1 MAGRLLGI
9 LHLGEKILPKSK
21 LLHQSLYLSR
31 GMAKKK
37 DESQGTE
44 KGKKTCGK
52 NQFFGGCFKKSEPY
66 RKENK
71 KEKSKRCRDPCK
83 DGPCRPEK

>member
-9 LHLGEKILPKSK
+9 LHFSEKILPKSK
-21 LLHQSLYLSR
+21 LLHQSLYFSR

-37 DESQGTE
+37 DESRGTE

-52 NQFFGGCFKKSEPY
+52 NQFFGGCFKS
-66 RKENK
+66 
-71 KEKSKRCRDPCK
+71 
-83 DGPCRPEK
+83 GW